1 MTQASYESLRS
12 IVLDALKAHCI
23 DHALDVTAL
32 DAHAD
37 LLQSGVLDSFG
48 FLDFVEDVQQ
58 RSGIAVD
65 LDQVDAGELATIDK
79 LIRGV
84 LGAAKTSA
92 KA

>member
-12 IVLDALKAHCI
+12 IVLDALKAHCL
-23 DHALDVTAL
+23 DRALDVASL
-32 DAHAD
+32 DANAD

-48 FLDFVEDVQQ
+48 FLDFVEDVQE

-65 LDQVDAGELATIDK
+65 LEQVDAGELATIDK

-84 LGAAKTSA
+84 LGAAKA
-92 KA
+92 

>member
-12 IVLDALKAHCI
+12 IVLDALKAHCL
-23 DHALDVTAL
+23 DRALDVACL
-32 DAHAD
+32 DANAD

-48 FLDFVEDVQQ
+48 FLDFIEDVQE

-65 LDQVDAGELATIDK
+65 LEQVDAGDLATIDK

-84 LGAAKTSA
+84 LGAAKA
-92 KA
+92 